1 MLLTIPLGPVDGR
14 VSADPRQVQ
23 TSLMHR
29 RYECVVGRVG
39 ARHRRGRDGQGYHAD
54 ADRDDGGS
62 GQEVTYPPGVIKQD

>member
-1 MLLTIPLGPVDGR
+1 MLLTIPLGSVDGR

-54 ADRDDGGS
+54 ADRDEGGS
-62 GQEVTYPPGVIKQD
+62 GQEVTYPPGAIKQD

>member
-1 MLLTIPLGPVDGR
+1 
-14 VSADPRQVQ
+14 
-23 TSLMHR
+23 MHR

-54 ADRDDGGS
+54 ADRDEGGS